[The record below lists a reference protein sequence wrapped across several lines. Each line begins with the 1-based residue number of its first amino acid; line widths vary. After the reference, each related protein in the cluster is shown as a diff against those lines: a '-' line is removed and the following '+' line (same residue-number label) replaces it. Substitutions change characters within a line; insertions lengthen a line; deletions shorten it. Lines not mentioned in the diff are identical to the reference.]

1 MNLEEQKPFLVTFKG
16 SIFGYWLFD
25 PPDDGSPLVKKSFK
39 NLLESCD
46 LLFLADTFNLRSI
59 VDEAICVIQEHEK
72 SQQIQVGSQC
82 NRLMKHIEASAVY
95 LVNYRDVAKAI
106 VPKIHLAM
114 KWLFDVRPPRELGAL
129 ELLTLIADIA
139 VLVSGTAD
147 TRFYHIKKSADV
159 VAEVLRIVLE
169 KNKESGHSSQLLSP
183 YIQSFLASAGIS
195 SDFKS
200 PLVGINESEDIRAVR
215 IFSEMISKSVIFWE
229 KIAEHFQMLKRLAKE
244 IKASATATDMTPE
257 QFDVLKQK
265 VIQTSAGWIAV
276 KKVSCHYIEH
286 ISRSDTQLHRIA
298 EKWHP
303 VMSDDF
309 KDFAISVSAHFQDIE
324 CFLMTN
330 DYDMQNEVA
339 IYSTWVQPKINVSG
353 SQCLE
358 TADEVSKLVSLG
370 KVKEASRKLIEV
382 KQQSKRLSTV
392 TEIYIRRLEALE
404 IYARYQQEKLMKKM
418 EQLQIEEAQ
427 KRQDIQKLEKE
438 MASRRSEV
446 EHYEYLK
453 SKAEENRRV
462 AEEKKRYAEKR
473 RDEVKKWWWVPVYG
487 QILCIRE
494 VIEDN
499 ASVIR
504 NEERKVNEYEGEKS
518 SLENKIQNTEAQISS
533 KRNEVAKLS
542 SKIRD
547 LNDESERR
555 IKTLQEMMEAT
566 AILKKTVY
574 YWNEFMSA
582 TDHAATRSNAFQKLV
597 KRASEKKDPSRVL
610 NSGGS
615 QTAMKT
621 FEDAF
626 ATVERLLNEEW
637 QHLILYDFVC
647 ELCHVQYS
655 GLPMPVDN
663 DTVVCHTCAHKFIE

>member
-1 MNLEEQKPFLVTFKG
+1 MNVEEQKPFLVTFKG
-16 SIFGYWLFD
+16 SNFGYWLLV

-59 VDEAICVIQEHEK
+59 VDKAICVIQKHEK
-72 SQQIQVGSQC
+72 SQKIRVGSQC
-82 NRLMKHIEASAVY
+82 NRLMKHIQASAVY
-95 LVNYRDVAKAI
+95 LVNYRDVATAI
-106 VPKIHLAM
+106 VSKIHLAM
-114 KWLFDVRPPRELGAL
+114 KWLFDVRPPREVGAL

-139 VLVSGTAD
+139 VSVSGTAD

-159 VAEVLRIVLE
+159 VAEGLRIVLQ
-169 KNKESGHSSQLLSP
+169 KKKESGHSSQLLSP

-195 SDFKS
+195 SDVKS
-200 PLVGINESEDIRAVR
+200 PVVGIDELEDIRAVR

-229 KIAEHFQMLKRLAKE
+229 KIAEHFQMLKRLAEE
-244 IKASATATDMTPE
+244 IKALATATDMIPE

-265 VIQTSAGWIAV
+265 VIQASAGWIAV
-276 KKVSCHYIEH
+276 KKVCCHYIKH
-286 ISRSDTQLHRIA
+286 ISDTHLHRIA
-298 EKWHP
+298 EKCLP
-303 VMSDDF
+303 VISDDF
-309 KDFAISVSAHFQDIE
+309 KDFAISVCAHFQDIE

-404 IYARYQQEKLMKKM
+404 KYARYQQEKLMKKM

-427 KRQDIQKLEKE
+427 KRQDIQRLKEE
-438 MASRRSEV
+438 MASRQRQV
-446 EHYEYLK
+446 EHYEELK

-473 RDEVKKWWWVPVYG
+473 RDEVKTWWWVPVYG

-518 SLENKIQNTEAQISS
+518 SLETKIQNTEAQISS
-533 KRNEVAKLS
+533 KRNEVAYLS
-542 SKIRD
+542 SKIRE

-566 AILKKTVY
+566 AMLKKTVY

-582 TDHAATRSNAFQKLV
+582 TDHAATRSNAFQKIV
-597 KRASEKKDPSRVL
+597 KRASEKEDPSRVL

-615 QTAMKT
+615 QTAMKN
-621 FEDAF
+621 FEEAF
-626 ATVERLLNEEW
+626 ATVERLLKEEW
-637 QHLILYDFVC
+637 HHLILYDFVC
-647 ELCHVQYS
+647 ELCHVQHS
-655 GLPMPVDN
+655 SLPMPVDN
-663 DTVVCHTCAHKFIE
+663 DTVVCHTCANKFIE